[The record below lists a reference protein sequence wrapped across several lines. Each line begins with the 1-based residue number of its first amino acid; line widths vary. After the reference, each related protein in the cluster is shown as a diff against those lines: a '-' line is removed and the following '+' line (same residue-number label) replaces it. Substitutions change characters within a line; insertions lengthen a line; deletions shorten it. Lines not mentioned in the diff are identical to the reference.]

1 MSSKLMSAD
10 EKRDRKNALARIR
23 RMNAKNIEGKRNAVT
38 DTEMPEPDSVP
49 EPEPELPEPEPM
61 PPTAEEIEMKRKEAI
76 AEKRRQSLILA
87 RSKITPKNVIRK
99 DAIDKVNKKDMELN
113 DAKREAEEIKRKA
126 YEDAEATKKKAAE
139 DVEVMK
145 SLVKTKII
153 SDAEPKKKIRSKSAA
168 PPRHRESIHQTPPQ
182 PQPVQPVQPVQQ
194 QQRPDLIQLSYTE
207 QLKQRLREQQLQRLM
222 SDTFG

>member
-1 MSSKLMSAD
+1 M
-10 EKRDRKNALARIR
+10 ARIR
-23 RMNAKNIEGKRNAVT
+23 RANGKNSVV

-49 EPEPELPEPEPM
+49 EAEPTPEPEPM
-61 PPTAEEIEMKRKEAI
+61 PPTPEEIERQRKEQI
-76 AEKRRQSLILA
+76 ADKRRQSLILA

-113 DAKREAEEIKRKA
+113 NAKQEADEIKRQA
-126 YEDAEATKKKAAE
+126 HEYAETTKKKAEE
-139 DVEVMK
+139 DIKVMQ

-153 SDAEPKKKIRSKSAA
+153 SDAEPKKKEKMRSKSVA
-168 PPRHRESIHQTPPQ
+168 PRMRETPSPPQ
-182 PQPVQPVQPVQQ
+182 PQPIQQ
-194 QQRPDLIQLSYTE
+194 QQQQQPRQNQDLIQMSYTE

>member
-1 MSSKLMSAD
+1 MSAD
-10 EKRDRKNALARIR
+10 EKRNRKNEMTRIR
-23 RMNAKNIEGKRNAVT
+23 RANGKNSVV

-49 EPEPELPEPEPM
+49 EPEPEPEPEPI
-61 PPTAEEIEMKRKEAI
+61 PPTPEEIERQRKEAI
-76 AEKRRQSLILA
+76 SEKRRQSLILA

-113 DAKREAEEIKRKA
+113 DAKREAEEIKKKA
-126 YEDAEATKKKAAE
+126 YEEAEATKKKAAE

-153 SDAEPKKKIRSKSAA
+153 SDAEPKKKEKMRSKSVA
-168 PPRHRESIHQTPPQ
+168 PRMRETPSPPQ
-182 PQPVQPVQPVQQ
+182 PQPVQQQ
-194 QQRPDLIQLSYTE
+194 QQQNLIQMSYTE
-207 QLKQRLREQQLQRLM
+207 QLKMRLREQQLQHLM

>member
-1 MSSKLMSAD
+1 MSAD
-10 EKRDRKNALARIR
+10 EKRDRKNAMARIR
-23 RMNAKNIEGKRNAVT
+23 RANGKNSVV
-38 DTEMPEPDSVP
+38 DTEIPEPDSVP

-61 PPTAEEIEMKRKEAI
+61 PPTAEEIEMKRKEVI

-99 DAIDKVNKKDMELN
+99 DAIDKVAKKDMELN
-113 DAKREAEEIKRKA
+113 DAKREAEEIKKKA
-126 YEDAEATKKKAAE
+126 YEDAEATKRKAEE
-139 DVEVMK
+139 DIKVMQ

-153 SDAEPKKKIRSKSAA
+153 SDAEPKKKEKMRSKSVA
-168 PPRHRESIHQTPPQ
+168 PRMRETPSPPQ
-182 PQPVQPVQPVQQ
+182 PQPVQQQQPQQ
-194 QQRPDLIQLSYTE
+194 QQNLIQMSYTE

>member
-1 MSSKLMSAD
+1 MSGKLMSAD
-10 EKRDRKNALARIR
+10 EKKNRKNELARIR

-126 YEDAEATKKKAAE
+126 YEEAEATKKKAAE

-153 SDAEPKKKIRSKSAA
+153 SDAEPKKKVRSKSVA
-168 PPRHRESIHQTPPQ
+168 PRMRETPSPAQPQ
-182 PQPVQPVQPVQQ
+182 PQPQPVQQ

-207 QLKQRLREQQLQRLM
+207 QLKQRLREQQLQRLI

>member
-10 EKRDRKNALARIR
+10 EKRNRKNELARIR
-23 RMNAKNIEGKRNAVT
+23 RANGKNSVV

-61 PPTAEEIEMKRKEAI
+61 PPTPEEIEMKRKEAI

-113 DAKREAEEIKRKA
+113 NAKREAEEIKRKA
-126 YEDAEATKKKAAE
+126 YEEAEATKKKAAE

-153 SDAEPKKKIRSKSAA
+153 SDAEPKKKDKIRSKSVA
-168 PPRHRESIHQTPPQ
+168 PRMRETPPPPQ
-182 PQPVQPVQPVQQ
+182 PQPVQPVQQQ
-194 QQRPDLIQLSYTE
+194 QQNLIQMSYTE

>member
-1 MSSKLMSAD
+1 MNSKLMSAD
-10 EKRDRKNALARIR
+10 EKRNRKNELARIR
-23 RMNAKNIEGKRNAVT
+23 RANAKNSVT

-49 EPEPELPEPEPM
+49 EPEPELPEPI
-61 PPTAEEIEMKRKEAI
+61 PPTPEEIEMKRKEAI

-99 DAIDKVNKKDMELN
+99 DAIDKVNKKDIELN
-113 DAKREAEEIKRKA
+113 NAKREAEEIKRKA
-126 YEDAEATKKKAAE
+126 YEEAEATKKKAAE

-153 SDAEPKKKIRSKSAA
+153 SDAGPRKKEKIRSKSVA
-168 PPRHRESIHQTPPQ
+168 PRMRETPSPPQ
-182 PQPVQPVQPVQQ
+182 PQPQQVQQ
-194 QQRPDLIQLSYTE
+194 QQNLIQMSYTE
-207 QLKQRLREQQLQRLM
+207 QLKMRLREQQLQHLM

>member
-1 MSSKLMSAD
+1 MSAD
-10 EKRDRKNALARIR
+10 EKSDRKNAMARIR
-23 RMNAKNIEGKRNAVT
+23 RANGKNSVV

-76 AEKRRQSLILA
+76 SEKRRQSLILA

-99 DAIDKVNKKDMELN
+99 DAIDKVNKKDMELEA
-113 DAKREAEEIKRKA
+113 AKREADEIKRKA
-126 YEDAEATKKKAAE
+126 HEYAETTKKKAEE
-139 DVEVMK
+139 DIKVMQ

-153 SDAEPKKKIRSKSAA
+153 SDAEPKKKEKMRSKSVA
-168 PPRHRESIHQTPPQ
+168 PRMRETPSPPQ
-182 PQPVQPVQPVQQ
+182 PQPVQQQQPQQ
-194 QQRPDLIQLSYTE
+194 QQNLIQMSYTE